1 MTTYRS
7 FFLTLTLSTFFLFA
21 NARLAIRARLFPRR
35 SLSKE
40 EIAVFRR
47 DGVVLVKGI
56 LNDEEVKE
64 AQAEAMKILNETA
77 RTFPAYRLINFQGWR
92 QSRGLRKVAMDSSL
106 PYIAAQALGLTE
118 SRGGTRKLRLLKD
131 ALLAFKSGDAGC
143 DWHTDDKFFW
153 PTEDVPAGSLLEGC
167 NVWIALTPVRASDGG
182 GLAVA
187 PGSFTAPWREEAQA
201 AIAFAPG
208 SIPTTCDIAKRSPK
222 NRARLENL
230 KLLHD
235 MEPGDAI
242 VHARYCFHRGE
253 PFRDGANDPLRIAYS
268 VRYEPEVAHIV
279 DNKFERAIRAR
290 KVAGG
295 DELRRAGAFYPRV
308 WPRSDLRERLVIR
321 LGSIKPDT

>member
-21 NARLAIRARLFPRR
+21 NARLSIRARLFPRR

-92 QSRGLRKVAMDSSL
+92 QSRGLRKVAMDSSV

-118 SRGGTRKLRLLKD
+118 SRGATRKLRLLKD

-167 NVWIALTPVRASDGG
+167 NVWIALTPVRAADGG

-187 PGSFTAPWREEAQA
+187 S
-201 AIAFAPG
+201 
-208 SIPTTCDIAKRSPK
+208 K
-222 NRARLENL
+222 
-230 KLLHD
+230 KLL
-235 MEPGDAI
+235 
-242 VHARYCFHRGE
+242 R
-253 PFRDGANDPLRIAYS
+253 N
-268 VRYEPEVAHIV
+268 
-279 DNKFERAIRAR
+279 
-290 KVAGG
+290 
-295 DELRRAGAFYPRV
+295 
-308 WPRSDLRERLVIR
+308 
-321 LGSIKPDT
+321 